1 VHFYFSVAN
10 LNFIFVCKIRLN
22 ISLKK
27 NHIKIHL
34 VHFLIG
40 LLIITGTTT
49 ISNAQDQ
56 KKNLVVFEGQVL
68 TNDSLLPIPNAH
80 IISKFNSWGTITNEK
95 GKFAMY
101 VSPYD
106 SVLFTSIG
114 FAPLIV
120 HINDSALA
128 KLRNYD
134 VIMVK
139 DTFTI
144 NEVVIQAFWD
154 YETFK
159 YLITQMEP
167 LDLDSF
173 YPEWTG
179 TELLYRNTQPAPIGG
194 PVQAL
199 YNVFNR
205 NARLQRKL
213 IRNRKNYNEIMLMM
227 GRPQDTIPAI
237 PGHMQE

>member
-1 VHFYFSVAN
+1 LLKHKGKIQLFSALFGFFSLLFLVA
-10 LNFIFVCKIRLN
+10 V
-22 ISLKK
+22 
-27 NHIKIHL
+27 
-34 VHFLIG
+34 
-40 LLIITGTTT
+40 T
-49 ISNAQDQ
+49 NAQDTQ
-56 KKNLVVFEGQVL
+56 NKLAVFEGHVL
-68 TNDSLLPIPNAH
+68 TKDSLLPVPNAH
-80 IISKFNSWGTITNEK
+80 IISKFNSWGTISNKE

-114 FAPLIV
+114 FAPKIV
-120 HINDSALA
+120 YLNDSVLA
-128 KLRNYD
+128 NLRNYN

-139 DTFTI
+139 DTFEI

-159 YLITQMEP
+159 YLIANMEP
-167 LDLDSF
+167 LNLDNF
-173 YPEWTG
+173 YPDWTG
-179 TELLYRNTQPAPIGG
+179 TGLLYRSAAPAPIGG
-194 PVQAL
+194 PIQAL

-213 IRNRKNYNEIMLMM
+213 IRNRKNYNEIMMMM

-237 PGHMQE
+237 PEHMQE